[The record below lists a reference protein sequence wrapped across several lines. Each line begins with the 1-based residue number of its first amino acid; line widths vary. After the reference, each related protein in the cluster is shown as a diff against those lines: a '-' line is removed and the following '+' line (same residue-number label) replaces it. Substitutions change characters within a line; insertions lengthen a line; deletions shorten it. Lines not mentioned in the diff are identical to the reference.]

1 MKALVISNTCS
12 DNEFKYIQS
21 IKYTEKISPQQ
32 NYFSMLIAGLEKNP
46 EIDEITCIS
55 ARSIA
60 ESNCAISK
68 LEEKKEVISD
78 KVSFLYTRV
87 ISKNVYRNI
96 NNAFEVFRAVQSYL
110 NFHREQIDDVF
121 AIIDPLAFD
130 ITIGALMALK
140 GIIKVGVI
148 TDIPVYIGEIGKY
161 SGKLSKLKGYFKQKV
176 FMKTVGSFQAYCYLT
191 SAMTMISVN
200 KPYCIIEGM
209 APCETT
215 NETAP
220 SGSDKKKVVL
230 YAGGLYEKFGIN
242 NLVKAASEI
251 TEVEFELQLYG
262 EGTSIEYINEVH
274 RCNPN
279 IIYMGVTSVEKIK
292 FAERN
297 ATLLVNP
304 RPCDEE
310 YTKYSFPSK
319 TLEYMSSGRPV
330 LTTKLKGIP
339 EEYYEY
345 LYTINNNKVETIKR
359 ALTEILCLPEYELE
373 QKGKNALCFV
383 RENKNAESQS
393 AKMIHMVEGLRNG
406 TN

>member
-1 MKALVISNTCS
+1 MKVLVISNTCS

-21 IKYTEKISPQQ
+21 IKYAEKISPQQ
-32 NYFSMLIAGLEKNP
+32 NYFSMLIAGLAKNP

-55 ARSIA
+55 ARAIA
-60 ESNCAISK
+60 ECNCSISK
-68 LEEKKEVISD
+68 LEKKKEVISD
-78 KVSFLYTRV
+78 KVSFFYTRV
-87 ISKNVYRNI
+87 ISKNIYRNI
-96 NNAFEVFRAVQSYL
+96 NNVFEVFHAVQSYL
-110 NFHREQIDDVF
+110 SSNREHSDDIF
-121 AIIDPLAFD
+121 AIIDPLSFD

-161 SGKLSKLKGYFKQKV
+161 SGKLSRLKGYFKQKV
-176 FMKTVGSFQAYCYLT
+176 FMKTVGLFQAYCYLT
-191 SAMTMISVN
+191 SAMIMIGEN

-209 APCETT
+209 VPCETIP
-215 NETAP
+215 EI
-220 SGSDKKKVVL
+220 SSDLSKKKVVL

-251 TEVEFELQLYG
+251 TDVEFELQLYG
-262 EGTSIEYINEVH
+262 EGSSVDYINEVN
-274 RCNPN
+274 RYNPN
-279 IIYMGVTSVEKIK
+279 IVYMGVTSVEKIK
-292 FAERN
+292 EAERN

-319 TLEYMSSGRPV
+319 TLEYMSSGRPI

-345 LYTINNNKVETIKR
+345 LYTINDNEVETIKR
-359 ALTEILCLPEYELE
+359 ALTEILCLPECELE
-373 QKGKNALCFV
+373 QKGKSALNFV
-383 RENKNAESQS
+383 CEYKNAHTQA
-393 AKMIHMVEGLRNG
+393 AKMIHMVEEFRNG
-406 TN
+406 AK